1 MKSRNGMRIISV
13 LMTLLLVSAMA
24 MPAMACTPY
33 AQPAQDG
40 GAATSIGCPC
50 SQGINIDD
58 DSDVTVET
66 AELSGVERNKAIAQ
80 ALSDESVLELRKEL
94 IKAGY
99 KPSMKETSAVEG
111 TTTNDDGTI
120 TTTIVAMPFS
130 GQNKNDTAAIT
141 FVSNELGNAA
151 IASVVSNGMITM
163 LSHNP
168 ISGDVQIQSLEC
180 DLCIWAVGFIC
191 KNIVGGQCGEVCLLA
206 CLKVPNPLW
215 VAICYGTCY
224 VVCKY
229 IVVKNACS
237 WAAGEVCEGA
247 GLC

>member
-24 MPAMACTPY
+24 MPAMACTPC

-40 GAATSIGCPC
+40 SAATSISCPC

-58 DSDVTVET
+58 DSDVKVEIT
-66 AELSGVERNKAIAQ
+66 ELSGVERNKAIAK
-80 ALSDESVLELRKEL
+80 ALSDKSVLELRKEL

-99 KPSMKETSAVEG
+99 KPSMKENSALEG

-130 GQNKNDTAAIT
+130 DQNENNTAAIT

-151 IASVVSNGMITM
+151 IAAVVSNGMITM
-163 LSHNP
+163 LSQNP
-168 ISGDVQIQSLEC
+168 ISGDVQIQSVEC
-180 DLCIWAVGFIC
+180 DICLWAVGGIC
-191 KNIVGGQCGEVCLLA
+191 AFLAVKGCGAGCAAL
-206 CLKVPNPLW
+206 CLKVPNPVW
-215 VAICYGTCY
+215 VVACYTVCYLTCNF
-224 VVCKY
+224 
-229 IVVKNACS
+229 IVAYEACS
-237 WAAGEVCEGA
+237 WGAGEICEGV